1 MLISTPMSSE
11 NFYVSGS
18 CQAHSGGYKFSK
30 ILILTWKQ
38 AFYPWQQ
45 TQQILPVVFLENT
58 VSFHSSLEKM
68 PAKYLSPN
76 NSFK

>member
-11 NFYVSGS
+11 NCYVSGS

-58 VSFHSSLEKM
+58 VSFHSSFEKT